1 MKKFVGDITILHMCT
16 KNHNHMRYSSWDTKW
31 DRIFCHF
38 GPFFAFLTP
47 CPPTTHKTKFLKKK
61 KKKTSR
67 DVIILNL
74 RNKKARSYNVCLFS
88 YGVFAQTIFCHFR
101 PVFDF
106 LSHYWLQKLK
116 FGKNVKKYLDLLSF
130 YTCVPL
136 IKIICLVPEIWSSI
150 YVFVTL
156 IIFFCPF
163 YSPNTLKMK
172 ISKMKKTLQISSFYT
187 GVPKIMI
194 ICYTVPEIWHVS
206 DVIVVF
212 ILGYQAFFQALF
224 YSQ

>member
-47 CPPTTHKTKFLKKK
+47 CPPTTHKTKFKKKK

-74 RNKKARSYNVCLFS
+74 RNKKARSYDVCLFS

-101 PVFDF
+101 PVFAF
-106 LSHYWLQKLK
+106 LPHYWPQKLK
-116 FGKNVKKYLDLLSF
+116 FGKNVKKHLDILSF

-136 IKIICLVPEIWSSI
+136 IKILWCLVPEIWNSTDRIFLSSWA
-150 YVFVTL
+150 
-156 IIFFCPF
+156 FFCLFTPLT
-163 YSPNTLKMK
+163 PWKWK
-172 ISKMKKTLQISSFYT
+172 
-187 GVPKIMI
+187 
-194 ICYTVPEIWHVS
+194 
-206 DVIVVF
+206 
-212 ILGYQAFFQALF
+212 YQTW
-224 YSQ
+224 

>member
-1 MKKFVGDITILHMCT
+1 
-16 KNHNHMRYSSWDTKW
+16 MRQNFLSFWA
-31 DRIFCHF
+31 IFCLF
-38 GPFFAFLTP
+38 NPL
-47 CPPTTHKTKFLKKK
+47 PPNNPQNKIKKKK

-74 RNKKARSYNVCLFS
+74 RNKKARSYDVCLFS

-101 PVFDF
+101 PVFAF

-116 FGKNVKKYLDLLSF
+116 FGKNVKKYLDILSF

-136 IKIICLVPEIWSSI
+136 IKIVCLVPEIWSSI

-172 ISKMKKTLQISSFYT
+172 TLQISSFYT

-194 ICYTVPEIWHVS
+194 ICYTVPEIWRMS